1 MDAQS
6 HNISNA
12 NGSITNPM
20 VSINQL
26 NQAFNVTRP
35 NNPNNPN
42 NPNSLNNPNNSK
54 QLEHN
59 NEHSNEGS
67 SESGNKVETFNSL
80 SNPSSNQSSNP
91 SILPDAT
98 NQKFTDLAK
107 SEVVSDVVN
116 DAVNASSP
124 TAVEHRDF
132 EDSKNSNNKKGRKP
146 KLASI
151 KSENVKSEV
160 ADSEQVTISFSI
172 LAKEKKQ
179 IEAVAILSGYDSVGE
194 FITKLV
200 SQGMK
205 PYLDAVSQ
213 ALNKDKS

>member
-1 MDAQS
+1 MDAQTN
-6 HNISNA
+6 HNSNT

-26 NQAFNVTRP
+26 NQAFSVTRP
-35 NNPNNPN
+35 NNPNNP
-42 NPNSLNNPNNSK
+42 K
-54 QLEHN
+54 QLENDHYSPN
-59 NEHSNEGS
+59 DLNKSDKFNEPTNRP
-67 SESGNKVETFNSL
+67 ETF
-80 SNPSSNQSSNP
+80 NP

-98 NQKFTDLAK
+98 NQKFTDLA
-107 SEVVSDVVN
+107 VN

-124 TAVEHRDF
+124 TTVEHRDF

-146 KLASI
+146 KLVSS

>member
-1 MDAQS
+1 MDAQT
-6 HNISNA
+6 NQNSNT

-26 NQAFNVTRP
+26 NQAFSVTRP
-35 NNPNNPN
+35 NNPNSPN
-42 NPNSLNNPNNSK
+42 NPK
-54 QLEHN
+54 QLENDHYSPN
-59 NEHSNEGS
+59 DLNKSDKSNEPT
-67 SESGNKVETFNSL
+67 NRPETF
-80 SNPSSNQSSNP
+80 NP

-107 SEVVSDVVN
+107 SDVVN
-116 DAVNASSP
+116 DAVSDAVNPSSP
-124 TAVEHRDF
+124 RTVEHRDF
-132 EDSKNSNNKKGRKP
+132 EDSKNNNNKKGRKP
-146 KLASI
+146 KLASS

>member
-1 MDAQS
+1 MDAQT
-6 HNISNA
+6 NQNSNT

-26 NQAFNVTRP
+26 NQAFSVTRP
-35 NNPNNPN
+35 TNSNNPNLNPSPN
-42 NPNSLNNPNNSK
+42 NFK
-54 QLEHN
+54 QLENN

-98 NQKFTDLAK
+98 NQTFTDLAK
-107 SEVVSDVVN
+107 SDAKSDVVS

-124 TAVEHRDF
+124 TTVEHRDF

-146 KLASI
+146 KLVSS

>member
-1 MDAQS
+1 MDAQT
-6 HNISNA
+6 NNNSNA
-12 NGSITNPM
+12 NGSITNPI

-26 NQAFNVTRP
+26 NQAFSVTRP
-35 NNPNNPN
+35 TNSNNP
-42 NPNSLNNPNNSK
+42 K
-54 QLEHN
+54 QLENDHYSP
-59 NEHSNEGS
+59 NEPTNRP
-67 SESGNKVETFNSL
+67 ETF
-80 SNPSSNQSSNP
+80 NP

-98 NQKFTDLAK
+98 NQTFTDLSKNEA
-107 SEVVSDVVN
+107 VNDVVVN
-116 DAVNASSP
+116 DAVSDAVNTSSP
-124 TAVEHRDF
+124 TTVEHRDF
-132 EDSKNSNNKKGRKP
+132 EDSKNNNNKKGRKP
-146 KLASI
+146 KLVSS

-200 SQGMK
+200 LQGMK

-213 ALNKDKS
+213 AFNKDKS

>member
-6 HNISNA
+6 HNNSNT

-26 NQAFNVTRP
+26 NQAFSVTRP
-35 NNPNNPN
+35 NNP
-42 NPNSLNNPNNSK
+42 NNPNNSK

-67 SESGNKVETFNSL
+67 SEPRNKVETFNSL
-80 SNPSSNQSSNP
+80 SSPSSNPSSNP

-107 SEVVSDVVN
+107 SDVVN
-116 DAVNASSP
+116 DSVNDVVSDAVNASSP

-132 EDSKNSNNKKGRKP
+132 EDSKNNNNKKGRKP
-146 KLASI
+146 KLVSS

-179 IEAVAILSGYDSVGE
+179 IEAVAILSGYDGVGE